1 MLKSLL
7 AVAYPWEST
16 KIIRVTVQGEL
27 NLESDPMNFQ
37 RKESKRFFVSSCSK
51 NISLLVFT
59 TYDKKFVHSFLT
71 SIAIED
77 VAIQFGTFL
86 QNFNCVFDS
95 KTKINRFL
103 GNLTCFVSKIN
114 LKQLMSCLPF
124 PWHLHSQNG
133 YKNFA
138 EHCQGLQP

>member
-16 KIIRVTVQGEL
+16 KIIRITVQGEL

-51 NISLLVFT
+51 NVSLLVFT
-59 TYDKKFVHSFLT
+59 TYDKK
-71 SIAIED
+71 D

-124 PWHLHSQNG
+124 PWHLPSQNG

-138 EHCQGLQP
+138 EHRQGLQP